1 MDASSRKGKEEK
13 TAMEIAI
20 SRFNRDSKNLQLFLH
35 FGNSTGEPIQAA
47 FTAQELIK
55 EKEVGVIVGTDTWQ
69 EAALVADVGNRAQV
83 PVLSLAASIITPPLR
98 QIRWPF
104 LAQMGSNVSEQIRC
118 ISAIVGSYHW
128 QRVIVVYE
136 DDAHGG
142 DSGMLAPLSEALQY
156 FSSEIEYT
164 VVLPPISSLSDPKEA
179 INEELMKLLSIQS
192 RVFIVLKSSPLMAT
206 HLFQEARR
214 MGFMARESAWIIT
227 ETISSFLDSIE
238 TSAISYIEGA
248 LGIKTYYSKTSR
260 PFLEFSAQFQKMFEN
275 EYPEED
281 NTKPGIHALRAY
293 DSISVIANAL
303 VRLAS
308 DTNTP
313 KRLLETILS
322 SNFNGLSG
330 KISFQGGD
338 QLDSNSLP
346 LRIINLVGKGY
357 KELDFWTQDLDHP
370 FSREGGEANSSRRT
384 TKVLD
389 GPVIWPGYL
398 KRVPKGWE
406 MPTDEKRLKIG
417 IPANTSFDKF
427 VKVDETQIDPEKKYT
442 GFCIDIFREVIK
454 ILEQNYSLP
463 YKFYPFD
470 GTYDELVD
478 RVYTKTYDAVV
489 GDMTIL
495 ANRSRI
501 VEFTQPFA
509 ESGLSMITP
518 VKSREAYKAW
528 LFMKPFTMEMWVV
541 TGVILIYTMFIVWIL
556 EHQNNPEFQGSW
568 KDQLGTTLWFTF
580 SSLFFAHK
588 EKINS
593 NITRVV
599 VVVWLMVV
607 FVLTS
612 SYTASLSSM
621 LTVQRLEPNVTDI
634 EWLKVHKLNVGCDGD
649 SFVRKYLE
657 DVLDFKKDNIK
668 NISSQYAYPNE
679 FQKGTISAAFLEL
692 PYEKV
697 FMNRY
702 CKKYTASN
710 PLSRFGGLGFV
721 FQKGSP
727 IAADVSKAI
736 LTLSEK
742 GILKSLEKK
751 WFPSSDECSTT
762 DTTEL
767 SLQNFWALYV
777 LCGATSTIC
786 FLLFLCRLLLKYFQQ
801 KAPSESA
808 WRRTVELANYIH
820 NVEIK
825 IPDRAS
831 DFSQGSNRVSSSG
844 SPGWV
849 LVSPSDAPEPS
860 EASPPTA
867 IQMI

>member
-1 MDASSRKGKEEK
+1 MNVPSNSVNTAPKSRFPCSLFIVFLLILSHAYIIAADYKPTNIGAIVDASSRKGKEEK

-20 SRFNRDSKNLQLFLH
+20 SRYNRDSKNLQLFLH

-83 PVLSLAASIITPPLR
+83 PVLSLAASTITPPLR

-104 LAQMGSNVSEQIRC
+104 LALMGSNVSEQIRC

-227 ETISSFLDSIE
+227 DTISSFLDSIDI
-238 TSAISYIEGA
+238 SAISYMEGA

-338 QLDSNSLP
+338 LLDSNSLP

-417 IPANTSFDKF
+417 IPANSSFDKF
-427 VKVDETQIDPEKKYT
+427 VKVDETQIDPEKN
-442 GFCIDIFREVIK
+442 
-454 ILEQNYSLP
+454 ILVSQDYSLP
-463 YKFYPFD
+463 YDFHPFD

-509 ESGLSMITP
+509 ESGLCMITP

-580 SSLFFAHK
+580 STLFFAHK

-657 DVLDFKKDNIK
+657 DVLDFKRQHQEYY
-668 NISSQYAYPNE
+668 SL
-679 FQKGTISAAFLEL
+679 FEL

-702 CKKYTASN
+702 CKNYTASN
-710 PLSRFGGLGFV
+710 PPSRFGGLGFV

-736 LTLSEK
+736 LTLSER
-742 GILKSLEKK
+742 GILQSLEDK
-751 WFPSSDECSTT
+751 C
-762 DTTEL
+762 
-767 SLQNFWALYV
+767 LQNFWALYV

-786 FLLFLCRLLLKYFQQ
+786 FLLFLCP
-801 KAPSESA
+801 PSESA

-831 DFSQGSNRVSSSG
+831 DFLKG
-844 SPGWV
+844 P
-849 LVSPSDAPEPS
+849 
-860 EASPPTA
+860 
-867 IQMI
+867 IC

>member
-1 MDASSRKGKEEK
+1 
-13 TAMEIAI
+13 
-20 SRFNRDSKNLQLFLH
+20 
-35 FGNSTGEPIQAA
+35 
-47 FTAQELIK
+47 
-55 EKEVGVIVGTDTWQ
+55 
-69 EAALVADVGNRAQV
+69 
-83 PVLSLAASIITPPLR
+83 
-98 QIRWPF
+98 
-104 LAQMGSNVSEQIRC
+104 
-118 ISAIVGSYHW
+118 
-128 QRVIVVYE
+128 
-136 DDAHGG
+136 
-142 DSGMLAPLSEALQY
+142 
-156 FSSEIEYT
+156 
-164 VVLPPISSLSDPKEA
+164 
-179 INEELMKLLSIQS
+179 
-192 RVFIVLKSSPLMAT
+192 
-206 HLFQEARR
+206 
-214 MGFMARESAWIIT
+214 
-227 ETISSFLDSIE
+227 
-238 TSAISYIEGA
+238 
-248 LGIKTYYSKTSR
+248 
-260 PFLEFSAQFQKMFEN
+260 MFEN

-303 VRLAS
+303 C
-308 DTNTP
+308 
-313 KRLLETILS
+313 
-322 SNFNGLSG
+322 

-370 FSREGGEANSSRRT
+370 FSREG
-384 TKVLD
+384 
-389 GPVIWPGYL
+389 YL

-427 VKVDETQIDPEKKYT
+427 VKVDEAQIDPEKKYT

-463 YKFYPFD
+463 YDFHPYD

-568 KDQLGTTLWFTF
+568 KDQLGTTLLVHLLF
-580 SSLFFAHK
+580 SFLCSH
-588 EKINS
+588 
-593 NITRVV
+593 
-599 VVVWLMVV
+599 
-607 FVLTS
+607 
-612 SYTASLSSM
+612 YTASLSSM

-736 LTLSEK
+736 LTLSER
-742 GILKSLEKK
+742 GILQSLEDK
-751 WFPSSDECSTT
+751 WFPSSDKCSTT

-801 KAPSESA
+801 NAPSESA

-831 DFSQGSNRVSSSG
+831 DFSQGSNRASSSG